1 MTTMAWSLPQ
11 MLKALPLVARRKH
24 AALTDQVDNWRALIK
39 ANLARDQDRE
49 HELMMLKNRAATCHP
64 DDRPAVEEEIALV
77 TDELDKL
84 SRDRAK
90 LNSMRA
96 NGEQV
101 LAQINNFIPLW
112 YGSQLPAHLQPKGKL
127 RPVHVMP
134 QRRDGESVADAIVR
148 VRSEIM
154 GLKAELA
161 QVQAAPLPRKELLA
175 KAKAHVAELARQG
188 APMIDTASGSF
199 TVNWDALSVPPH
211 WNSSPDVLMRKLA
224 LMFPDKVYEM
234 LAAKIADAP
243 GVPAAER
250 ERRIRELESEILQLQ
265 HTEEALVEQAI
276 ESGLEV
282 HRNPYASP
290 WALLGLTDEPLGVMA
305 VAAE

>member
-39 ANLARDQDRE
+39 A
-49 HELMMLKNRAATCHP
+49 
-64 DDRPAVEEEIALV
+64 
-77 TDELDKL
+77 KL

-154 GLKAELA
+154 GLK
-161 QVQAAPLPRKELLA
+161 
-175 KAKAHVAELARQG
+175 
-188 APMIDTASGSF
+188 
-199 TVNWDALSVPPH
+199 
-211 WNSSPDVLMRKLA
+211 
-224 LMFPDKVYEM
+224 
-234 LAAKIADAP
+234 
-243 GVPAAER
+243 
-250 ERRIRELESEILQLQ
+250 
-265 HTEEALVEQAI
+265 
-276 ESGLEV
+276 
-282 HRNPYASP
+282 
-290 WALLGLTDEPLGVMA
+290 
-305 VAAE
+305 